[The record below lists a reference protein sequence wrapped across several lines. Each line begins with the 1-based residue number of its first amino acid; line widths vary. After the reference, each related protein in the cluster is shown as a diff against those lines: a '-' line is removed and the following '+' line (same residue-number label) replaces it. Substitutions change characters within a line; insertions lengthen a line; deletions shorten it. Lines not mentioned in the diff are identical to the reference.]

1 MKLDLPLSNDKKLSV
16 LFRVEP
22 GCLGP
27 DGKNLIK
34 KFCAFAATQTDFVDT
49 DYTHMEIVP
58 RFDKTLPEIEYAVA
72 NKKLSHDKAEKYLAI
87 FKQDLDEFEMSLFE
101 GITVVINK
109 FFDR

>member
-1 MKLDLPLSNDKKLSV
+1 MKLNSPLSNNKKLTV

-27 DGKNLIK
+27 DGKNLVEE
-34 KFCAFAATQTDFVDT
+34 FCTFAATQTDFVDT

-58 RFDKTLPEIEYAVA
+58 RFDKARPEIEYAIA
-72 NKKLSHDKAEKYLAI
+72 DKKLSHDKAEKYLAV
-87 FKQDLDEFEMSLFE
+87 FKQNLDEFEMSLFE